1 MESARLSPPRL
12 KICDLTQFYSPVSGG
27 VKRYLAEKVAY
38 LREQPGDD
46 RHVLIVPGER
56 TAVTGDERARV
67 YTVASPLVSR
77 TSRYRMLLN
86 LHAVERVLET
96 ERPDII
102 ESNDPY
108 QIAWKAIASGRALG
122 IPVVGFYHSHFAEA
136 YVRTAM
142 KFFGRTA
149 TEMMMEITRRYVRA
163 VYDRFARTF
172 VPSAALAGVL
182 NDWGVR
188 NTVTVELGVNPV
200 NYHPSADPADSA
212 RAETGVPSDRT
223 LLLYVGRLSPEKNV
237 ETLFDS
243 FDRLQRGD
251 HGETGR
257 RCRLLVVG
265 DGQQRRLLQAL
276 TERHPDAVLWRP
288 YCDDAR
294 ELARLYRAA
303 DLFVHPGVQET
314 FGLVTLESQ
323 ACGTPVVG
331 IRGSYMDRI
340 VLGGLLTH
348 WAPENTP
355 AALAAAIV
363 GLAERPREE
372 LRALEA
378 ALGAEVRRRYA
389 WDGVFGRLFAN
400 YRGVIAEYR
409 RPEHV

>member
-1 MESARLSPPRL
+1 M

-38 LREQPGDD
+38 LRARADQGGKDNDD
-46 RHVLIVPGER
+46 RHVLIVPGARTER
-56 TAVTGDERARV
+56 TGDDRARV
-67 YTVASPLVSR
+67 YTVASPVVSR
-77 TSRYRMLLN
+77 TAQYRMLLN
-86 LHAVERVLET
+86 LHAVERILET

-108 QIAWKAIASGRALG
+108 QVAWKALASGRALG

-142 KFFGRTA
+142 KFLGRAA
-149 TEMMMEITRRYVRA
+149 TEMMMEVTRRYVRA
-163 VYDRFARTF
+163 LYERFARTF
-172 VPSAALAGVL
+172 VPSAALGGVL
-182 NDWGVR
+182 RDWGVT
-188 NTVTVELGVNPV
+188 NTVTVELGVDPEV
-200 NYHPSADPADSA
+200 FHPSADPADSA
-212 RAETGVPSDRT
+212 RPELGVDPEAT
-223 LLLYVGRLSPEKNV
+223 LLLYVGRLSAEKNV
-237 ETLFDS
+237 ETLFES
-243 FDRLQRGD
+243 FDLLRRGD
-251 HGETGR
+251 FGKAGQ

-265 DGQQRRLLQAL
+265 DGPGRRALKLL
-276 TERHPDAVLWRP
+276 TRRHPDAVLWRP
-288 YCDDAR
+288 YCADAR
-294 ELARLYRAA
+294 ALARLYRAA

-340 VLGGLLTH
+340 VFGGVLRH

-363 GLAERPREE
+363 GLAHRPRAEWRE
-372 LRALEA
+372 LEA

-389 WDGVFGRLFAN
+389 WSGVFGRLFAA
-400 YRGVIAEYR
+400 YREVMAEHHQR
-409 RPEHV
+409 ARAS